1 LTSRRVGRAYRLAFF
16 TKNRTNP
23 AYVGARLGADRVAAR
38 LGCEVSHHVPAKP
51 DDVEEQRA
59 LLEAVLAEQPDAILL
74 VPTHGTALNDILGR
88 IQAEGIPLLC
98 AVSRPEVVVPMSFVG
113 SDDRALAHGI
123 ADYLFDRLPN
133 GGEIVTL
140 EGHPNAMTTAPRA
153 AGFRDAAAARPG
165 IRIVASRAGDFQYD
179 AGKAAMAALLATHPR
194 IDGVLAANDF
204 SGLGAI
210 EAMRESRRMV
220 PIVGINATPE
230 GVRAIKAGDLL
241 ASASFDAMKM
251 ACLATEAAYRI
262 LCGETVPAE
271 IMLPVEVV
279 DRGNCA
285 TWDRPYVE
293 RPLPDWDAHV
303 RA

>member
-1 LTSRRVGRAYRLAFF
+1 MTSSRRRGAYKLAFF

-38 LGCEVSHHVPAKP
+38 LGCDVSHHVPVKP

-59 LLEAVLAEQPDAILL
+59 LLEAVLAERPDAILL
-74 VPTHGTALNDILGR
+74 VPTHGTALNDILRR

-98 AVSRPEVVVPMSFVG
+98 AVSRPEVVVPTSFV
-113 SDDRALAHGI
+113 SSNDRALARAIGE
-123 ADYLFDRLPN
+123 YLFDRLPD
-133 GGEIVTL
+133 GGEVVTL
-140 EGHPNAMTTAPRA
+140 EGHPNAMTTAPRT
-153 AGFRDAAAARPG
+153 AGFGDAAAARPG
-165 IRIVASRAGDFQYD
+165 IRIVASRAGDFQFD

-204 SGLGAI
+204 SALGAI
-210 EAMRESRRMV
+210 EAMRESRRKN

-251 ACLATEAAYRI
+251 ACLATEAAVRV
-262 LCGETVPAE
+262 LQGETVPAE

-279 DRGNCA
+279 DSSNFA
-285 TWDRPYVE
+285 AWDLPYAE
-293 RPLPDWDAHV
+293 RHLPDWDAHV
-303 RA
+303 GA